1 MKTMTLTLLRATPL
15 LAVLAW
21 PMPAAAQSAVPVT
34 PAAQTP
40 NERPRAVRTEPATRA
55 QTPRPAALPSST
67 SDRSAPQAFS
77 VVLVLGDMQTSTTAD
92 SVPAAARKALTDM
105 KDFLPYKGYRLLDT
119 QWTLCCG
126 SAPLSGRLKGPD
138 EQEYELTLQTNNIRN
153 GEISVRFLLREAA
166 SGGASEAAAN
176 EALMAAEINERSRG
190 LERRLSQ
197 LQQQRAELARRIREA
212 PPAERA
218 GPQKEMLP
226 LQEQIARMQD
236 EIRQSQLTS
245 NHPEVRVGAGF
256 SAVSRSALR
265 SASVIDASFR
275 MEVGET
281 VVVGTSRTKGD
292 KALIA
297 LLTAVP
303 QKSTGAR

>member
-1 MKTMTLTLLRATPL
+1 MRTMTMTLFRAMPI
-15 LAVLAW
+15 LAVFGW

-34 PAAQTP
+34 PVAQTP
-40 NERPRAVRTEPATRA
+40 KERPRAARPEPAPRA
-55 QTPRPAALPSST
+55 QTPRPAALESST
-67 SDRSAPQAFS
+67 GDRSAPQAFS

-92 SVPAAARKALTDM
+92 NVPAAARKALTDM

-153 GEISVRFLLREAA
+153 GEINVRFLLREATP
-166 SGGASEAAAN
+166 
-176 EALMAAEINERSRG
+176 MAASLENASREAQMAGEINAQMRALEVQLSQLRRQHAE
-190 LERRLSQ
+190 LERRL
-197 LQQQRAELARRIREA
+197 REA
-212 PPAERA
+212 SPAEKVA
-218 GPQKEMLP
+218 PQQEMLA
-226 LQEQIARMQD
+226 LQEQITRIES
-236 EIRQSQLTS
+236 EIRQSQLAR
-245 NHPEVRVGAGF
+245 NHPEVRAGLGT
-256 SAVSRSALR
+256 AGVARST
-265 SASVIDASFR
+265 SVIDASFR
-275 MEVGET
+275 MDVGET

-303 QKSTGAR
+303 QKTTGGR